1 MDFDMRTQKARLA
14 LLLSLVAVTAWAGG
28 LAEAPSL
35 SIAQRAIAQPVSGA
49 SVAFARYTAGLGHT
63 ARSADRRT
71 VSVEI
76 EASLPGLAKQ
86 GCLQAIRRG
95 GASDRPEYQVLH
107 IEGDSIVKQEVI
119 ARYLTAETQAEV
131 IPKASVAVSPANY
144 KFHYIGSIA
153 SAGTLVYVYQ
163 IKPRKRRAG
172 LMEGQ
177 LWIDAGTGL
186 AVHQGGHLV
195 KNPSIFVRRV
205 ELVRDTRLRDGV
217 PYLQTTRL
225 AIDTRLVGRA
235 EVTIRE
241 RPYPDS
247 EQVVAALNSSSG
259 VRP

>member
-49 SVAFARYTAGLGHT
+49 SVAFERYTAGLGHT
-63 ARSADRRT
+63 ARSVEWRT
-71 VSVEI
+71 VTIEI

-86 GCLQAIRRG
+86 GRLLAIRRG

-119 ARYLTAETQAEV
+119 ARYLTAENQAEV

-144 KFHYIGSIA
+144 KIHYIGSMV
-153 SAGTLVYVYQ
+153 SAGTQVYVYQ

-195 KNPSIFVRRV
+195 KNPSIFVRRI
-205 ELVRDTRLRDGV
+205 EIVRDTRLRDGV

-225 AIDTRLVGRA
+225 AIDTRLLGRA